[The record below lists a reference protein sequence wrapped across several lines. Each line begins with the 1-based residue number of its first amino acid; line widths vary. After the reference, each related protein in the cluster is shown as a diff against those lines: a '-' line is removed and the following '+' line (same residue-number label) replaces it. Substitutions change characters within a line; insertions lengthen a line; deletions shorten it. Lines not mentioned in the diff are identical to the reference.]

1 MILKNPILLNENFN
15 AILDELEKSQEHYFI
30 TGKAG
35 TGKSTLLQLF
45 RKSSRKKIAVLAPTG
60 VAALNVRGQTIHS
73 FFAFPPKLM
82 DSRSI
87 KKRKNR
93 RLYKNLETIIIDEI
107 SMVRA
112 DILDH
117 IDAFLRLN
125 REIEEPFGGI
135 QMIFFG
141 DLFQLPPVV
150 ATQFEKHFFRTTY
163 ESPYFFNA
171 KIIDQS
177 AIELRYIEMTKVF
190 RQEERGFIRLLDN
203 IRQGTCDYDD
213 LEYLNSRTNPHFQRN
228 EGYITLCSLNAIAD
242 RINKTELS
250 KIEKDAY
257 SYQARIDGLF
267 EPRLYPTDFSLNL
280 KIGAQVMLLK
290 NDQGK
295 RFVNGSI
302 AIIET
307 LTMDNVGISLLDESG
322 KRQFIELEKANW
334 EILKYKVSAE
344 NPSEI
349 NTEVVGIFNQ
359 FPIKLA
365 WAVTIHKSQ
374 GKTFENVIID
384 LGTGAFEHGQTYVA
398 LSRCK
403 TFEGIILSK
412 PIQMK
417 DIWVD
422 PLVIDFYDNKIR

>member
-1 MILKNPILLNENFN
+1 MILKKPILLNENFN
-15 AILDELEKSQEHYFI
+15 AILDELEQSQDHYFI

-60 VAALNVRGQTIHS
+60 VAALNVKGQTIHS

-93 RLYKNLETIIIDEI
+93 TLFKNLETIIIDEI

-125 REIEEPFGGI
+125 REIEEPFGGV
-135 QMIFFG
+135 QMLFFG

-150 ATQFEKHFFRTTY
+150 ATQFEKHFFRTIY

-171 KIIDQS
+171 KIFDQPVVQLKS
-177 AIELRYIEMTKVF
+177 IEMNKVF
-190 RQEERGFIRLLDN
+190 RQEERGFISLLDN
-203 IRQGTCDYDD
+203 IRQGNCDYDD
-213 LEYLNSRTNPHFQRN
+213 LEYLNTRTDAHFQQI
-228 EGYITLCSLNAIAD
+228 EGYITLCSLNSIANQ
-242 RINKTELS
+242 INKTELS
-250 KIEKDAY
+250 KIDKEQF
-257 SYQARIDGLF
+257 SYQARIEGFFD
-267 EPRLYPTDFSLNL
+267 PRLYPTDLSLNL
-280 KIGAQVMLLK
+280 KVGAQVMLLK

-302 AIIET
+302 ARIET
-307 LTMDNVGISLLDESG
+307 LTVDNVGISLLDDSG
-322 KRQFIELEKANW
+322 KRLFIELEKANW
-334 EILKYKVSAE
+334 EILKYNVSPD
-344 NPSEI
+344 NPTEI

-374 GKTFENVIID
+374 GKTFEKVIIN
-384 LGTGAFEHGQTYVA
+384 LGSGAFEHGQTYVA

-403 TFEGIILSK
+403 TFEGIVISK

-422 PLVIDFYDNKIR
+422 PVVIDFYDNKIR